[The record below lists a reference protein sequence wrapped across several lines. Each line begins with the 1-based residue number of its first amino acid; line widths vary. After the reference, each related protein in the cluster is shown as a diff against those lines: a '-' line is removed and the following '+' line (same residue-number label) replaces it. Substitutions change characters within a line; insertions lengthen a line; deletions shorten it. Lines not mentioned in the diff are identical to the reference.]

1 MKEERGRRE
10 RARVKEKER
19 ERVKSKDTDTE
30 VKVKPAK
37 VTNIKKNES
46 ELTVTKEEK
55 ILSNPVLSDAGLQ
68 LHTTLKE

>member
-1 MKEERGRRE
+1 M
-10 RARVKEKER
+10 
-19 ERVKSKDTDTE
+19 DTE

-37 VTNIKKNES
+37 VTNIKKNEF

-55 ILSNPVLSDAGLQ
+55 ILSNPALSDAGLQ